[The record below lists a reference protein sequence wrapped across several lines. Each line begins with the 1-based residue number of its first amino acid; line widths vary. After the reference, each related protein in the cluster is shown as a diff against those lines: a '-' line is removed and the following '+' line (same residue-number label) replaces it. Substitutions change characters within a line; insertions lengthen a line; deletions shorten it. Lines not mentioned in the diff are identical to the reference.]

1 MGTKTL
7 IRLLLALAV
16 IGAVAAGIHFTGGG
30 SVSTVSSSTDK
41 KKVYPD
47 FPLND
52 IAKVVITEQ
61 DGSITLSKG
70 ETSWEVGERDG
81 YPANAEPVIL
91 LLRKVW
97 DVNIVQP
104 VTIGRT
110 QYGRLGLVTPG
121 EAATPEEAAT
131 LLTFQGKDGK
141 DIGALWL
148 GKIYERSEGRPD
160 PFGGG
165 MATTEAGRYVKRGD
179 SNAVYLVSETFSE
192 VKTDP
197 SGWIDKAF
205 FKVEKIKSIEI
216 MTKEKESDW
225 KLERSAE
232 SDDFILAK
240 AAAGE
245 SLDQSK
251 VSAMKSAFSNA
262 QLEDVFTGDG
272 KKENPTDTTTFK
284 IVTFDGFNYEI
295 SVGEKNDLNELPLS
309 LKVSANLPEK
319 REVGEEESAEE
330 KTKLD
335 KEFEERISS
344 LTKKLGQEQKLEN
357 HVFKV
362 RSFMVDSLTKKRA
375 ELMAEKDE
383 APAGEEIAPG
393 VTLPGLS
400 PAPAEATPKAKGESA
415 PAEAKS
421 EAKGGATPAEEVSGS
436 APEPSN

>member
-16 IGAVAAGIHFTGGG
+16 IGAVAAIIHFTGGG
-30 SVSTVSSSTDK
+30 SLSTVSSSTDK

-52 IAKVVITEQ
+52 AARVVIKEK
-61 DGSITLSKG
+61 DGSITLTKG
-70 ETSWEVGERDG
+70 ETSWEVSEREG

-104 VTIGRT
+104 ITIGRS
-110 QYGRLGLVTPG
+110 QYGRLGLITPD
-121 EAATPEEAAT
+121 EATTPEEAAT
-131 LLTFQGKDGK
+131 LLTFQDKDGK
-141 DIGALWL
+141 ELGALWL

-197 SGWIDKAF
+197 TGWIDKTF
-205 FKVEKIKSIEI
+205 FKIEKIKSIEI
-216 MTKEKESDW
+216 MSKEKEGDW
-225 KLERSAE
+225 KLERAAE
-232 SDDFILAK
+232 SDDFTLAS
-240 AAAGE
+240 AVTGE
-245 SLDQSK
+245 SLDQAK

-262 QLEDVFTGDG
+262 QLEDVFIGEE

-284 IVTFDGFNYEI
+284 IVTFDGFNYEV
-295 SVGEKNDLNELPLS
+295 SVGEKDDLNELPLS
-309 LKVSANLPEK
+309 LKVAATLPEK
-319 REVGEEESAEE
+319 REAGEEESAEE

-335 KEFEERISS
+335 KEFDDRIAG
-344 LTKKLGQEQKLEN
+344 LKKKLEQEKKLEG

-362 RSFMVDSLTKKRA
+362 RSFMVDSITKKRG
-375 ELMAEKDE
+375 ELMAEKPESPAE
-383 APAGEEIAPG
+383 AEVVPG
-393 VTLPGLS
+393 ITLPGLPPQAA
-400 PAPAEATPKAKGESA
+400 PAPA
-415 PAEAKS
+415 
-421 EAKGGATPAEEVSGS
+421 
-436 APEPSN
+436 N